1 MSISLVAKLFTT
13 GAGSEQGSSGAFL
26 HRLCIILETVSAA
39 VARQRPI
46 QMMQNQKLFV
56 FGLSDARQQILP
68 TLRRSTSPR

>member
-39 VARQRPI
+39 ACGRRYGFYFGGHRPPL
-46 QMMQNQKLFV
+46 QFC
-56 FGLSDARQQILP
+56 
-68 TLRRSTSPR
+68 

>member
-39 VARQRPI
+39 V
-46 QMMQNQKLFV
+46 
-56 FGLSDARQQILP
+56 
-68 TLRRSTSPR
+68 